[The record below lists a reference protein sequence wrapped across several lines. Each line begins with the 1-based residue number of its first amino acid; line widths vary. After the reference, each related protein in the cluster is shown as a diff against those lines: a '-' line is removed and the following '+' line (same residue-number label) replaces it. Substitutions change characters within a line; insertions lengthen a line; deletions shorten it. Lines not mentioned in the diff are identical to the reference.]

1 MAGSPPRVR
10 GKAPAQLHE
19 KLKGGITPACAGK
32 SAAKQTST
40 VRCGDHPRVC
50 GEKTS
55 CLCRRLWRAGS
66 PPRVLGKVLQL
77 ICTIDD
83 LGITPACAGKSCSPF
98 RPRGLSW
105 DHPRVCGEKFVGF
118 SNTSSCAGSPPR
130 VRGKGESPEK
140 GENGLRIT
148 PACAGKSAVSHAF
161 FQQRQDHPRVCG
173 EKLLHPPRFRPTWG
187 SPPRVRGKANAF
199 VDQLDQLGITPA
211 CAGKSRALFYGR
223 TGNRDHPRVCGEKQ
237 MLSFSFASMLGSP
250 PRVRGKVCRYR
261 QHGLDVRITPA
272 CAGKRA
278 AASGATA
285 RAKDHPR
292 VCGEKLAN
300 LAANKPMKGSPPRVR
315 GKENIPNRSF
325 YSIGITPA
333 CAGKRLKKALKNKDF

>member
-1 MAGSPPRVR
+1 M
-10 GKAPAQLHE
+10 
-19 KLKGGITPACAGK
+19 
-32 SAAKQTST
+32 
-40 VRCGDHPRVC
+40 
-50 GEKTS
+50 
-55 CLCRRLWRAGS
+55 
-66 PPRVLGKVLQL
+66 
-77 ICTIDD
+77 
-83 LGITPACAGKSCSPF
+83 
-98 RPRGLSW
+98 
-105 DHPRVCGEKFVGF
+105 CGEKFVGF

-315 GKENIPNRSF
+315 GKVGLICPTRTLMRITPACAGKRNIPKAFVSIDWDHPRVCGEKPNCRFWLSTHWGSPPRVRGKENIPNRSF